1 MSKDPIKMVKETIK
15 SYEDSQSI
23 LESEIISI
31 VRDMAIAIVRYEKIN
46 ELKKRLFKVKKLK
59 KEA

>member
-1 MSKDPIKMVKETIK
+1 MSKEPIKMVKETIK

-59 KEA
+59 KEI